1 MWRNN
6 YCGVTSF
13 GRDKCSRHLIQC
25 TFSIPFISW
34 KPTVWPAIDCL
45 QIMVCSGVFC
55 GNYYSTY
62 EQLQPFSCMKNGRS
76 LTWDVRD
83 WFKYE
88 NKLCDQV
95 ITFFNSTKL
104 QNIMFCPCLVID
116 ITIFC
121 STVST
126 TVIVNCWQ
134 ALHVSEMSKASFLYW
149 KFLFNYD
156 RLILCRICVWTVQFS
171 SMDSVLSINS
181 S

>member
-1 MWRNN
+1 MLMWRNN

-104 QNIMFCPCLVID
+104 QNIMFCPCLVDWHHNILL
-116 ITIFC
+116 
-121 STVST
+121 
-126 TVIVNCWQ
+126 NCINYCYCK
-134 ALHVSEMSKASFLYW
+134 LLTSFTCQW
-149 KFLFNYD
+149 NVQSILF
-156 RLILCRICVWTVQFS
+156 ILE
-171 SMDSVLSINS
+171 VLV
-181 S
+181 